1 MSDLRKLVDQLRTRG
16 DLTVDDQ
23 QSAWLVRI
31 PKDKALVCEVTIPF
45 EVLEWFASVKRTED
59 ATEVWSDW
67 MDYRGYDDTSDKKL
81 EADRAKDIAAFVERV
96 TAAELRLPLSIWK
109 EAE

>member
-1 MSDLRKLVDQLRTRG
+1 MSSLRKLVDQLRTRG

-23 QSAWLVRI
+23 HNSWLVRI
-31 PKDKALVCEVTIPF
+31 PKGNAFVC

-67 MDYRGYDDTSDKKL
+67 MDYRGYDDGSDEKL
-81 EADRAKDIAAFVERV
+81 EADMAKDIAAFMERV
-96 TAAELRLPLSIWK
+96 TTAELRFPLSIWK
-109 EAE
+109 EA